1 MNTLGRKG
9 SSWPHWTSLPR
20 HFLISN
26 KPLYMNGF
34 QVDENI
40 RYQTRQ
46 HFLQCCAQQS
56 KRTISDA
63 TCGIAGVEAIN
74 SHFHRILE
82 PGRPSVDA
90 GRICEAEPIIWTR
103 NDWNRG
109 FMNGSIGRLKVVK
122 PQTNTATVELDGL
135 DVELL
140 SGDWSFVD
148 LAA

>member
-1 MNTLGRKG
+1 MDGSLHRFCEGNLGCVVGLYR
-9 SSWPHWTSLPR
+9 
-20 HFLISN
+20 IS
-26 KPLYMNGF
+26 
-34 QVDENI
+34 VI
-40 RYQTRQ
+40 
-46 HFLQCCAQQS
+46 
-56 KRTISDA
+56 
-63 TCGIAGVEAIN
+63 
-74 SHFHRILE
+74 
-82 PGRPSVDA
+82 
-90 GRICEAEPIIWTR
+90 EAEPIIWTR